1 MRLNKR
7 WSLRLLVAAVAAL
20 SALALGACGGSSDN
34 STGSDTTAAGST
46 DESERATVRF
56 AAGPVFDAQLP
67 AVGLELGYF
76 DEVGVDAEVRTA
88 VELAQ
93 GTQALAAGSLEFA
106 FQSLDVTIPQA
117 RTLDSIAWS
126 RIDDLWYGLS
136 LVGRDGDYTT
146 FDEFVKQGQSK
157 EEALVSALEQLRGKT
172 LITFFKQWEGSL
184 NGLLESVD
192 LGPADEFFNIVDM
205 PFQEGAVAFLRG
217 EGDIYMGDLPGTFR
231 VLEDDGVEL
240 TSARDWPP
248 FPGSYIYVGW
258 VADKNWLAENEA
270 TYMKVMGVLFRI
282 ADDLSP
288 RTLTANAKQDAALE
302 IMTDRVNEESG
313 ASFDLDAARWVNRD
327 VSPWLTVEEM
337 GKVLFAPKSPQNWDG
352 MVKALSGVAE
362 DADPTAVAEQVG
374 QLQPLYEKYV
384 AYGKAAERDIAAA
397 AGSSDAEAKSLVEEA
412 EAQLA
417 IFNYMDAATKAAAA
431 VEKTKGT

>member
-1 MRLNKR
+1 
-7 WSLRLLVAAVAAL
+7 
-20 SALALGACGGSSDN
+20 
-34 STGSDTTAAGST
+34 
-46 DESERATVRF
+46 
-56 AAGPVFDAQLP
+56 
-67 AVGLELGYF
+67 
-76 DEVGVDAEVRTA
+76 
-88 VELAQ
+88 
-93 GTQALAAGSLEFA
+93 
-106 FQSLDVTIPQA
+106 
-117 RTLDSIAWS
+117 
-126 RIDDLWYGLS
+126 
-136 LVGRDGDYTT
+136 
-146 FDEFVKQGQSK
+146 
-157 EEALVSALEQLRGKT
+157 
-172 LITFFKQWEGSL
+172 
-184 NGLLESVD
+184 
-192 LGPADEFFNIVDM
+192 
-205 PFQEGAVAFLRG
+205 
-217 EGDIYMGDLPGTFR
+217 
-231 VLEDDGVEL
+231 
-240 TSARDWPP
+240 
-248 FPGSYIYVGW
+248 
-258 VADKNWLAENEA
+258 
-270 TYMKVMGVLFRI
+270 MGVLFRI

-327 VSPWLTVEEM
+327 VSPWLTVDEM